1 MMIDWRITVLL
12 TTQEIN
18 DIKGLQEICE
28 NAGGFQLKLNFD
40 MLENRVGD
48 RKEDFFHYDPDS
60 GKLVGFLGSYGFG
73 SKIELCGMVHPE
85 FRRQGIFTYLL
96 NSAINEV
103 KKHHV
108 STILLNAPTDS
119 QTAKAFLHSIPCTF
133 SVAEYQMK
141 WQPTELTHDD
151 SVLIRPSVS
160 EDDWEAEIQLGITA
174 FGESEED
181 ARAFQ
186 QMISKE
192 SSDQRFIIEVDG
204 KIVGKMRVS
213 KMNGEAWIFG
223 FAVFPELQGKGIGR
237 KALTNVVIKQSQKGL
252 PIFLEVEAENIHALK
267 LYESCGFKSY
277 HSQDYYLYQG

>member
-1 MMIDWRITVLL
+1 ML
-12 TTQEIN
+12 TIHELN
-18 DIKGLQEICE
+18 DIKELQEICE

-48 RKEDFFHYDPDS
+48 RKEDFFHYDLDS

-85 FRRQGIFTYLL
+85 YRRQGIFTNLL
-96 NSAINEV
+96 NSAINEA

-119 QTAKAFLHSIPCTF
+119 QTAKAFLQSIPCTF
-133 SVAEYQMK
+133 SVAEYQMQ
-141 WQPTELTHDD
+141 WQPTELTPDTT
-151 SVLIRPSVS
+151 VLIRPSVS
-160 EDDWEAEIQLGITA
+160 QDDWEAEVQLGITA
-174 FGESEED
+174 FGESEAD
-181 ARAFQ
+181 ARVFQ
-186 QMISKE
+186 EMISKE
-192 SSDQRFIIEVDG
+192 SSDQRYIIEEDG

-213 KMNGEAWIFG
+213 EMNGETWIFG

-237 KALTNVVIKQSQKGL
+237 KALTNVVITESQKGL
-252 PIFLEVEAENIHALK
+252 PIFLEVEAKNIHALK

-277 HSQDYYLYQG
+277 HSQDYYLYQD

>member
-1 MMIDWRITVLL
+1 MIDWGNNDLL
-12 TTQEIN
+12 TIHELN
-18 DIKGLQEICE
+18 DIKELQEICE
-28 NAGGFQLKLNFD
+28 NAGGYQLKLNFD

-48 RKEDFFHYDPDS
+48 RKEDFFHYDSDS

-85 FRRQGIFTYLL
+85 FRRQGIFTGLL
-96 NSAINEV
+96 NAAIKEARLNQ
-103 KKHHV
+103 V

-119 QTAKAFLHSIPCTF
+119 QTAKAFLQSIPCTF

-141 WQPTELTHDD
+141 WQPTELTPNTT
-151 SVLIRPSVS
+151 VLIRPSVS
-160 EDDWEAEIQLGITA
+160 QEDWEAEVQLGITA

-192 SSDQRFIIEVDG
+192 SSDQRFIIEVNG
-204 KIVGKMRVS
+204 NIVGKMRVS
-213 KMNGEAWIFG
+213 EMDGEAWIFG

-237 KALTNVVIKQSQKGL
+237 KALTNVVITESQKGL
-252 PIFLEVEAENIHALK
+252 PIFLEVEAKNIHALK

-277 HSQDYYLYQG
+277 HSQDYYLYQD